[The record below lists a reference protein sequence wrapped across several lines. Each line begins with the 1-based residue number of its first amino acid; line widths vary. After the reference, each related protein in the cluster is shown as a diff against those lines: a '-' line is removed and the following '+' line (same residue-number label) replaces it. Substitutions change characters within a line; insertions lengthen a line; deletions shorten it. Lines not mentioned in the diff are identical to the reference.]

1 MRVSHT
7 GGIAQAIEDGFLGR
21 ALLLGEVDEIELRGE
36 RPSDVTVSEGLKRR
50 RPQTTLDPIGT
61 PELSHEP
68 ELFHVEIARLQCS
81 AALQVC
87 RGRE

>member
-1 MRVSHT
+1 MRVCHT
-7 GGIAQAIEDGFLGR
+7 GGIAQAIEDRFLGR
-21 ALLLGEVDEIELRGE
+21 ALLLGEVDEIELRGGDLGTS
-36 RPSDVTVSEGLKRR
+36 PSQKASN
-50 RPQTTLDPIGT
+50 DPIGT